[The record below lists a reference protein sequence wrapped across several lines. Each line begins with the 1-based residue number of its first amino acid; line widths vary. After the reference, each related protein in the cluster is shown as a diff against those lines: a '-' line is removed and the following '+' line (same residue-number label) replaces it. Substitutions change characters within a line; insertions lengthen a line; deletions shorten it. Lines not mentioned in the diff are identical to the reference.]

1 MSRLL
6 LDTNIL
12 SDAVNVPRGVVARRL
27 ADVPQQLLCT
37 SIIVAAELR
46 YGAARKESRRLKH
59 SVEEVLSAID
69 VLPLK
74 SPTDVVYGA
83 LRADLEGAGKTLA
96 ANDLWIAAHALALDC
111 VLVSDDRAFA
121 RVRGLKL
128 ENWLV

>member
-1 MSRLL
+1 
-6 LDTNIL
+6 
-12 SDAVNVPRGVVARRL
+12 VVARRL

-128 ENWLV
+128 ENWLI